1 MKENVTVKSFSDS
14 IHSAICG
21 NLELEALF
29 VSVFKKIEGERKC
42 NQLKK

>member
-1 MKENVTVKSFSDS
+1 MKEDVTEKKFCDS